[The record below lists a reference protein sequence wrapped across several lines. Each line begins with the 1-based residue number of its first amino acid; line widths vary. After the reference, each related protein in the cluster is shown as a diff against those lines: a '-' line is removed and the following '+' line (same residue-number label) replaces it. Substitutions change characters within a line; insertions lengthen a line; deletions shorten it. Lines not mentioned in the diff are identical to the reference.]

1 MDRSMERDY
10 SALDQL
16 LMRLHK
22 RMQAFAPPASVET
35 GVDALP
41 EPQSPELNEAARRHS
56 AGLMRVNH
64 AGEVAAQALY
74 RGQAAVARDPKIKQ
88 QLLDAADEEQAHL
101 QWCQQRLAELGEIPS
116 KLDPLWYA
124 GSYAIGAVAGLAGD
138 RWSLGFVEETEKQVA
153 EHLDSHL
160 EELPEEDAKSRA
172 IVEKMKNDEE
182 RHGREAAQAGAQA
195 LPRPV
200 QELMRAAAKI
210 MTRSAYWF

>member
-1 MDRSMERDY
+1 MERNY
-10 SALDQL
+10 SDLDRL

-22 RMQAFAPPASVET
+22 AVESFAPPPGESRASPAGEPGTTDLDET
-35 GVDALP
+35 
-41 EPQSPELNEAARRHS
+41 ARRHS

-64 AGEVAAQALY
+64 AGEIAAQALY
-74 RGQAAVARDPKIKQ
+74 RGQAAVARNPKIRQ

-101 QWCQQRLAELGEIPS
+101 QWCQQRLAELGERPS

-138 RWSLGFVEETEKQVA
+138 KWSLGFVEETEKQVA
-153 EHLDSHL
+153 EHLGRHL
-160 EELPEEDAKSRA
+160 DKLPQKDLKSRA
-172 IVEKMKNDEE
+172 IVEEMKQDEE

-195 LPRPV
+195 LPKPV

-210 MTRSAYWF
+210 MTRSAYWI